1 MNEMIEKP
9 VLYHWEPNANSG
21 KPMLALEEKGVEYES
36 VYIDMLEFDQH
47 KPAYLAINPM
57 GTIPAMVHEGHLLN
71 ESTAIMEYVDA
82 RFDGPPLRP
91 ENPLSRWKMRWWM
104 KYCDQYYA
112 PCASMVAWDMFT
124 GPAVRNKDP
133 EELKARIE
141 AIPLRERRIAWTKA
155 IYGQFSQEELA
166 ESRRRVAVAS
176 LLFEQN
182 LEQNEWVA
190 GEEFSLADMNAF
202 NLVYILPHMADTMQL
217 PSVSRERT
225 PATMAWLKRMYQR
238 PSIRR
243 TWELSRGGMHI
254 DIEAEANRQLA

>member
-1 MNEMIEKP
+1 MNEMIGKP

-47 KPAYLAINPM
+47 KPEYLAINPM

-82 RFDGPPLRP
+82 RFEGPPLRP
-91 ENPLSRWKMRWWM
+91 ENPLKRWKMRWWM

-155 IYGQFSQEELA
+155 IYVNSA
-166 ESRRRVAVAS
+166 RKSWPKADAASRLPRYCSNRIWS
-176 LLFEQN
+176 R
-182 LEQNEWVA
+182 
-190 GEEFSLADMNAF
+190 MNGLRAK
-202 NLVYILPHMADTMQL
+202 N
-217 PSVSRERT
+217 SVS
-225 PATMAWLKRMYQR
+225 P
-238 PSIRR
+238 I
-243 TWELSRGGMHI
+243 
-254 DIEAEANRQLA
+254 